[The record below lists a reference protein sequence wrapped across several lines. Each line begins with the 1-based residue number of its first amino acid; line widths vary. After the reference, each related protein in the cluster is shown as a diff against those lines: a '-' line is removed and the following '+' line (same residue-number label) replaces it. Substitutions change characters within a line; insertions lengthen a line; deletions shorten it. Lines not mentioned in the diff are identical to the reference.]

1 MSARD
6 FVCIYIYVCVTGHM
20 TATVRGPTRPIP
32 AEVHDRGDG
41 KPTLLFTPEEK
52 GELPENFSWSFQ

>member
-1 MSARD
+1 
-6 FVCIYIYVCVTGHM
+6 M

-52 GELPENFSWSFQ
+52 GELPEILPWSVQ